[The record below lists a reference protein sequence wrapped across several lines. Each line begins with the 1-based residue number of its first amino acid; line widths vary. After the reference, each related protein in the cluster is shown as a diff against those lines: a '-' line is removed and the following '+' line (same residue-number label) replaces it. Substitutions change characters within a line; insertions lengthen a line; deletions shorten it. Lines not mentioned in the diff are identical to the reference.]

1 MKKHTITKL
10 CMLAGLV
17 AGLLLTPPAQLDAQA
32 AETAT
37 VHGTILSGTSAE
49 LLKLSTSDGNM
60 EIKLDAGTDTSSC
73 KVLLPNKK
81 VTVNLTYGSDAYWH
95 ASKITSEAPDL
106 GIALD
111 SDTTATVTGTVGKKT
126 SGDILF
132 FETPQGEMEIKL
144 DATTN
149 MSGCSFLVMGKPYE
163 IVCARGSD
171 AYMHAISISDVSSS
185 SKASSVPAGVDPSS
199 MKVTGTVG
207 NSTNEDILYLA
218 TKDGEMQFKIDS
230 NANTDNGFVLTPDNK
245 LTVYFYH
252 GNDGYL
258 HATGI
263 TGDKES
269 GSDAKVDTSDTST
282 VTGTVEDNSTE
293 NILFLD
299 TKYGVMELKLDTL
312 KSLSNCKVLVAG
324 KKVSLTCAYG
334 SDAYMHAVD
343 ITGF

>member
-10 CMLAGLV
+10 CTFAGLV
-17 AGLLLTPPAQLDAQA
+17 AGLLLTPLTKLDAQA

-37 VHGTILSGTSAE
+37 VHGTILSGTNEE

-60 EIKLDAGTDTSSC
+60 EIKLDSGTDTSAC
-73 KVLLPNKK
+73 KVLLPDKK

-95 ASKITSEAPDL
+95 ASKITSESPDL

-111 SDTTATVTGTVGKKT
+111 SDTTATVTGKVGKKT

-171 AYMHAISISDVSSS
+171 AYMHAISISDVTS
-185 SKASSVPAGVDPSS
+185 SKTSSVPAGVDPSS
-199 MKVTGTVG
+199 MKVAGTVG
-207 NSTNEDILYLA
+207 ASTKEDLLYLV
-218 TKDGEMQFKIDS
+218 TKEGEMQFKIDS
-230 NANTDNGFVLTPDNK
+230 NANTSSGIILTPDNK

-263 TGDKES
+263 TGNKDS
-269 GSDAKVDTSDTST
+269 GSDARVDTSDTST

-293 NILFLD
+293 NILFLNTRD
-299 TKYGVMELKLDTL
+299 GVMELKLDKL
-312 KSLSNCKVLVAG
+312 NSLSNCKVLVKG

-334 SDAYMHAVD
+334 SDAYMHAID
-343 ITGF
+343 ITGL